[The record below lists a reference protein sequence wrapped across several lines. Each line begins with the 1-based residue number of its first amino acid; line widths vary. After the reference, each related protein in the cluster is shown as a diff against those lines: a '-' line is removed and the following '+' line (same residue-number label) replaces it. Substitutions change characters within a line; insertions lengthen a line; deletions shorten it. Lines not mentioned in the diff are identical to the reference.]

1 MHTTIRAIARWL
13 LYPDPRNH
21 WTTTQRGRIR
31 MQISNRDIARY
42 HFWACMVANC
52 VQNRCNIMIGTQLDQ
67 RYRDVLSSA
76 LQLALKG
83 LCEWACCNLRWE
95 KSVLIQSCMHQER
108 SQVLQRVSCFS
119 VRPFSLIST
128 CIACSKYLIEHP
140 LYNNVHIFISMIP
153 TVNRT
158 IFYALNVIEANWKL
172 GIHSI
177 RV

>member
-67 RYRDVLSSA
+67 RYRDFVLSSA

-119 VRPFSLIST
+119 VRPFSLIS
-128 CIACSKYLIEHP
+128 I
-140 LYNNVHIFISMIP
+140 HIFISMIS

-172 GIHSI
+172 GIHCI